1 MQMKGTTRF
10 LLAAAMLL
18 TATAPGL
25 AQVAPYG
32 SPLFGASP
40 PATRRTTLATRAAS
54 GPAVT
59 PHVED
64 TNCVGKQ
71 GLPNA
76 KFELMHNVDHE
87 HPRDVKIRTQ
97 SLDKCILE

>member
-1 MQMKGTTRF
+1 MHGRENRHTFHPEGK
-10 LLAAAMLL
+10 LAFHLE
-18 TATAPGL
+18 P
-25 AQVAPYG
+25 
-32 SPLFGASP
+32 
-40 PATRRTTLATRAAS
+40 R
-54 GPAVT
+54 
-59 PHVED
+59 VED

-87 HPRDVKIRTQ
+87 HPQDVKIRTQ